1 MRPIVVGEVLRRIAR
16 KVVMYIAKKDVKDAA
31 GSLQVWTAQEARSE
45 AALHAIYD
53 VYQQDE
59 TEAFLL
65 VDADNVV
72 NSINRKAMFHN
83 ISITNNNMSLI
94 TTFIANCYMKPAR
107 LFVVGNHETKA
118 REGTAQGDPAAV
130 GAYALGVT
138 TLIHFLSVY
147 IFINKQE
154 QTSSIC

>member
-65 VDADNVV
+65 VTLIMS
-72 NSINRKAMFHN
+72 SIRSIGRRCSI
-83 ISITNNNMSLI
+83 ISLSLI
-94 TTFIANCYMKPAR
+94 TTC
-107 LFVVGNHETKA
+107 L
-118 REGTAQGDPAAV
+118 
-130 GAYALGVT
+130 
-138 TLIHFLSVY
+138 
-147 IFINKQE
+147 
-154 QTSSIC
+154 